1 MSKQTCNQHVN
12 NNVEVNLLKTCSKC
26 GKPEGEVTFS
36 IEKTRSG
43 KLLARSD
50 CKDCRSRYTKR
61 YQQDNLEY
69 FKSKSKTRRREKK
82 ILIREAAS
90 KSRQLRYALIKE
102 IKESNPC
109 TDCGRYYPYF
119 VMDFDHRDPST
130 KLVGVATI
138 SKRLVRWERVL
149 DEISKCDLVC
159 TRCHRFRT
167 YKGQTCYKTRRFE
180 QHKLVLDELKSTTP
194 CLDCGG
200 KFAPCQMDF
209 DHTHNKYSNIARLV
223 ASPSDRVLGE
233 LEKCHLVCA
242 NCHRVRTNTGV
253 RPVAPEHSTLLVRLF
268 ESILSRTDLPS
279 DSRFA
284 PFPLS
289 HLLGVIPDKE
299 LAVKTGMS
307 RSMVCWHR
315 RKAGIRL
322 TLKGEVDSTPPLVTP
337 KTPAPKPWHTL
348 AGKITDREVA
358 ARFGITS
365 VSVTNYRKKVGIPSF
380 ASSRGY
386 R

>member
-1 MSKQTCNQHVN
+1 METD
-12 NNVEVNLLKTCSKC
+12 LLKKCSKC
-26 GKPEGEVTFS
+26 GKPEGEVTFGL
-36 IEKTRSG
+36 EKTRSG
-43 KLLARSD
+43 ELRARGD
-50 CKDCRSRYTKR
+50 CKECRKGYNKR
-61 YQQDNLEY
+61 YRQDNPEY
-69 FKSKSKTRRREKK
+69 FKSKSKTRRQDKK
-82 ILIREAAS
+82 TLIREVERRD
-90 KSRQLRYALIKE
+90 RQLRYSLIKE

-109 TDCGRYYPYF
+109 TDCGEYYQYF
-119 VMDFDHRDPST
+119 VMDFDHRDPTT

-149 DEISKCDLVC
+149 EEISKCDLVC
-159 TRCHRFRT
+159 ARCHRLRT
-167 YKGQTCYKTRRFE
+167 YKGQNCYKTRRFE
-180 QHKLVLDELKSTTP
+180 QHKLVLDELKSTIS
-194 CLDCGG
+194 CLDCGR

-209 DHTHNKYSNIARLV
+209 DHIRDKSVSISRLV
-223 ASPSDRVLGE
+223 SETPNRISEE

-242 NCHRVRTNTGV
+242 NCHRIRTNTGV
-253 RPVAPEHSTLLVRLF
+253 RPIAPEHSTLLVRLF
-268 ESILSRTDLPS
+268 ESILNGIGLPR
-279 DSRFA
+279 DGRCA
-284 PFPLS
+284 PFPLP

-299 LAVKTGMS
+299 LAVRTGIS

-337 KTPAPKPWHTL
+337 KTPAPKPWHKL

-380 ASSRGY
+380 ASSCD
-386 R
+386 